1 MYSPSDLPALSPE
14 RSKLGFLSPLKHLGL
29 RGKLIALVAVFAL
42 SFIVFGI
49 VAYSTVQT
57 VKVGGALYLRIVQ
70 GKDLVADILPPP
82 EYLIEAYLVV
92 LDMAEETDAEQ
103 LKKLAEMRWTPS
115 VGQLYS
121 RNKLQSTGY
130 LRPQAAR
137 AFCSRPA

>member
-1 MYSPSDLPALSPE
+1 
-14 RSKLGFLSPLKHLGL
+14 L